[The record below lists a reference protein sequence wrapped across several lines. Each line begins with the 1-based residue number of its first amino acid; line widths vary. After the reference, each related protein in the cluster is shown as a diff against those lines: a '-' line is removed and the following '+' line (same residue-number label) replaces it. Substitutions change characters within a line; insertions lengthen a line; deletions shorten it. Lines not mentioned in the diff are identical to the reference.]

1 MYLSFLA
8 FASFFLNFIFVS
20 LHLQNWILFICSVIH
35 VLFTSLN
42 VFKFWLYK
50 RYLLHTFPQ
59 YRIVYILVSDFNLNN
74 VPIIIL
80 SRFSLLQSF
89 IKLKICAGTA
99 ANQDVKFTFSVFCF
113 EYITFCSIFG

>member
-50 RYLLHTFPQ
+50 RYLFPTFPQ
-59 YRIVYILVSDFNLNN
+59 YRTVYIFVSAFNLNN

-80 SRFSLLQSF
+80 SRFSMLQPSF
-89 IKLKICAGTA
+89 IKLKICAITSTVHPFPSA
-99 ANQDVKFTFSVFCF
+99 AYLCLLV
-113 EYITFCSIFG
+113 IFGTSV